1 MRNYFANSLYNKI
14 KKNRKIILLSADIG
28 NRLFDKIKKDFPNNF
43 LNCGIAEPNMITFAT
58 GMAREGFVPVCYT
71 ITNFLIYKSIEQI
84 RNDAIYNN
92 NKIILVGTGSGISYN
107 HLGPTHHSLEDIG
120 LLNNLPNI
128 KIFSPADNND
138 LEEHL
143 KHVFKNKNY
152 QTAYLRIG
160 KKGEPIINKTRAI
173 INTINKVSTVNSK
186 IALVFT
192 GPLFDLIKEAQQK
205 LKQKNINLD
214 ILNLHQVKPFNNNM
228 INSLLKYNIIY
239 TVEEHFPETGIK
251 GIISSKL
258 SGKKIIIKSINNKNE
273 FISHLGSRKYVRKKF
288 GISSGRIYKIII
300 DDSIKNRNRLG

>member
-1 MRNYFANSLYNKI
+1 MRNYFANSLYKKI

-58 GMAREGFVPVCYT
+58 GMAKEGFVPTCYT

-84 RNDAIYNN
+84 RNDAIYNK
-92 NKIILVGTGSGISYN
+92 NKIILVGTGSGMSYN

-128 KIFSPADNND
+128 KILSPADNND

-143 KHVFKNKNY
+143 KHSFNNKNN
-152 QTAYLRIG
+152 QTTYLRIG
-160 KKGEPIINKTRAI
+160 KKNEPIINKTKAK
-173 INTINKVSTVNSK
+173 INTINKVSDVSSK

-192 GPLFDLIKEAQQK
+192 GPIFDSIKETQQK
-205 LKQKNINLD
+205 LKQKDINID
-214 ILNLHQVKPFNNNM
+214 ILNLHQIKPFSNVM
-228 INSLLKYNIIY
+228 INSLQKYNVIY

-258 SGKKIIIKSINNKNE
+258 SDKKIIIKSINHKNE
-273 FISHLGSRKYVRKKF
+273 FISHLGSRKYIRKKF
-288 GISSGRIYKIII
+288 GISSNRAYKIII
-300 DDSIKNRNRLG
+300 DDTIKNRNRLR